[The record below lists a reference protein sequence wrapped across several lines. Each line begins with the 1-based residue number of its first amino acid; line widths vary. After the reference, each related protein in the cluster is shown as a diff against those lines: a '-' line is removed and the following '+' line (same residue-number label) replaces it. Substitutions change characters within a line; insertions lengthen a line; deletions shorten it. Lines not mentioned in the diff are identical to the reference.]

1 MKPTTIASLQ
11 KCKQDKKRFAT
22 ITAYDYSFAKL
33 FADEGINVM
42 LVGDSLGM
50 TVQGHDSTLPVTVA
64 DIAYHTAA
72 VRRGAPNC
80 LLLADL
86 PFMAYA
92 TPEQA
97 FENAATVMRAG
108 ANMVKIEGGEWLVET
123 VQMLTERA
131 VPVCGHLGLTPQS
144 VNIFGGYKVQGRGDE
159 AGDRL
164 LSDALALEAAGAQLL
179 VLECVPVELAKRIT
193 EALAIPVIGIGAGNV
208 TDGQILVM
216 HDAFGITG
224 GHIPKFAKNFLAET
238 GDIRAAV
245 RQYMA
250 EVESGVYPGEEHSFP
265 LRSDV
270 VLIIETLPLLRQ
282 QIRRLRMEG
291 KRVALVPTMGNLHDG
306 HMKLVDEAKARADVV
321 VVSIFVN
328 PMQFD
333 RPEDL
338 ARYPRTL
345 QEDCEKLNKRKVD
358 LVFAPS
364 VKEIYPN
371 GTETHTYVDVPG
383 LSTMLEGASR
393 PGHFRGVS
401 TIVSKLFNLVQ
412 PDIACFGEKDFQ
424 QLALIRKMVA
434 DMGFDIE
441 IVGVPIMRAKDG
453 LALSSRNGYLT
464 AEQRKIAPGL
474 YKVLSSIADKLQAGE
489 RDLDE
494 IIAIAGQELNE
505 KGFRSDDIQIRDAD
519 TLLEI
524 SENSKR
530 AVILVAA
537 WLGDARLIDNKLVE
551 LA

>member
-1 MKPTTIASLQ
+1 M
-11 KCKQDKKRFAT
+11 
-22 ITAYDYSFAKL
+22 
-33 FADEGINVM
+33 
-42 LVGDSLGM
+42 
-50 TVQGHDSTLPVTVA
+50 
-64 DIAYHTAA
+64 
-72 VRRGAPNC
+72 
-80 LLLADL
+80 
-86 PFMAYA
+86 
-92 TPEQA
+92 
-97 FENAATVMRAG
+97 
-108 ANMVKIEGGEWLVET
+108 
-123 VQMLTERA
+123 
-131 VPVCGHLGLTPQS
+131 
-144 VNIFGGYKVQGRGDE
+144 
-159 AGDRL
+159 
-164 LSDALALEAAGAQLL
+164 
-179 VLECVPVELAKRIT
+179 
-193 EALAIPVIGIGAGNV
+193 
-208 TDGQILVM
+208 
-216 HDAFGITG
+216 
-224 GHIPKFAKNFLAET
+224 
-238 GDIRAAV
+238 
-245 RQYMA
+245 
-250 EVESGVYPGEEHSFP
+250 
-265 LRSDV
+265 
-270 VLIIETLPLLRQ
+270 LIIETLPLLRQ

-401 TIVSKLFNLVQ
+401 TIVSKLFNLIQ

-519 TLLEI
+519 TLLEV

-537 WLGDARLIDNKLVE
+537 WLGDARLIDNKMVE

>member
-1 MKPTTIASLQ
+1 M
-11 KCKQDKKRFAT
+11 
-22 ITAYDYSFAKL
+22 
-33 FADEGINVM
+33 
-42 LVGDSLGM
+42 
-50 TVQGHDSTLPVTVA
+50 
-64 DIAYHTAA
+64 
-72 VRRGAPNC
+72 
-80 LLLADL
+80 
-86 PFMAYA
+86 
-92 TPEQA
+92 
-97 FENAATVMRAG
+97 
-108 ANMVKIEGGEWLVET
+108 
-123 VQMLTERA
+123 
-131 VPVCGHLGLTPQS
+131 
-144 VNIFGGYKVQGRGDE
+144 
-159 AGDRL
+159 
-164 LSDALALEAAGAQLL
+164 
-179 VLECVPVELAKRIT
+179 
-193 EALAIPVIGIGAGNV
+193 
-208 TDGQILVM
+208 
-216 HDAFGITG
+216 
-224 GHIPKFAKNFLAET
+224 
-238 GDIRAAV
+238 
-245 RQYMA
+245 
-250 EVESGVYPGEEHSFP
+250 
-265 LRSDV
+265 
-270 VLIIETLPLLRQ
+270 LIIETLPLLRQ

-464 AEQRKIAPGL
+464 AEQLKIAPGL

-494 IIAIAGQELNE
+494 IITIAGQELNE
-505 KGFRSDDIQIRDAD
+505 KGFRADDIQIRDAD
-519 TLLEI
+519 TLLEV
-524 SENSKR
+524 SETSKR

-537 WLGDARLIDNKLVE
+537 WLGDARLIDNKMVE

>member
-1 MKPTTIASLQ
+1 M
-11 KCKQDKKRFAT
+11 
-22 ITAYDYSFAKL
+22 
-33 FADEGINVM
+33 
-42 LVGDSLGM
+42 
-50 TVQGHDSTLPVTVA
+50 
-64 DIAYHTAA
+64 
-72 VRRGAPNC
+72 
-80 LLLADL
+80 
-86 PFMAYA
+86 
-92 TPEQA
+92 
-97 FENAATVMRAG
+97 
-108 ANMVKIEGGEWLVET
+108 
-123 VQMLTERA
+123 
-131 VPVCGHLGLTPQS
+131 
-144 VNIFGGYKVQGRGDE
+144 
-159 AGDRL
+159 
-164 LSDALALEAAGAQLL
+164 
-179 VLECVPVELAKRIT
+179 
-193 EALAIPVIGIGAGNV
+193 
-208 TDGQILVM
+208 
-216 HDAFGITG
+216 
-224 GHIPKFAKNFLAET
+224 
-238 GDIRAAV
+238 
-245 RQYMA
+245 
-250 EVESGVYPGEEHSFP
+250 
-265 LRSDV
+265 
-270 VLIIETLPLLRQ
+270 LIIETLPLLRQ

-383 LSTMLEGASR
+383 LSTMLEGARR

-494 IIAIAGQELNE
+494 IITIAGQELNE
-505 KGFRSDDIQIRDAD
+505 KGFRADDIQIRDAD
-519 TLLEI
+519 TLLEV
-524 SENSKR
+524 SETSKR

-537 WLGDARLIDNKLVE
+537 WLGDARLIDNKMVE

>member
-1 MKPTTIASLQ
+1 
-11 KCKQDKKRFAT
+11 
-22 ITAYDYSFAKL
+22 
-33 FADEGINVM
+33 M
-42 LVGDSLGM
+42 L
-50 TVQGHDSTLPVTVA
+50 
-64 DIAYHTAA
+64 
-72 VRRGAPNC
+72 
-80 LLLADL
+80 
-86 PFMAYA
+86 
-92 TPEQA
+92 
-97 FENAATVMRAG
+97 
-108 ANMVKIEGGEWLVET
+108 
-123 VQMLTERA
+123 
-131 VPVCGHLGLTPQS
+131 
-144 VNIFGGYKVQGRGDE
+144 
-159 AGDRL
+159 
-164 LSDALALEAAGAQLL
+164 
-179 VLECVPVELAKRIT
+179 
-193 EALAIPVIGIGAGNV
+193 
-208 TDGQILVM
+208 IL
-216 HDAFGITG
+216 
-224 GHIPKFAKNFLAET
+224 
-238 GDIRAAV
+238 
-245 RQYMA
+245 
-250 EVESGVYPGEEHSFP
+250 
-265 LRSDV
+265 
-270 VLIIETLPLLRQ
+270 ETLPLLRQ

-505 KGFRSDDIQIRDAD
+505 KGFRADDIQIRDAD
-519 TLLEI
+519 TLLEV

>member
-1 MKPTTIASLQ
+1 M
-11 KCKQDKKRFAT
+11 
-22 ITAYDYSFAKL
+22 
-33 FADEGINVM
+33 
-42 LVGDSLGM
+42 
-50 TVQGHDSTLPVTVA
+50 
-64 DIAYHTAA
+64 
-72 VRRGAPNC
+72 
-80 LLLADL
+80 
-86 PFMAYA
+86 
-92 TPEQA
+92 
-97 FENAATVMRAG
+97 
-108 ANMVKIEGGEWLVET
+108 
-123 VQMLTERA
+123 
-131 VPVCGHLGLTPQS
+131 
-144 VNIFGGYKVQGRGDE
+144 
-159 AGDRL
+159 
-164 LSDALALEAAGAQLL
+164 
-179 VLECVPVELAKRIT
+179 
-193 EALAIPVIGIGAGNV
+193 
-208 TDGQILVM
+208 
-216 HDAFGITG
+216 
-224 GHIPKFAKNFLAET
+224 
-238 GDIRAAV
+238 
-245 RQYMA
+245 
-250 EVESGVYPGEEHSFP
+250 
-265 LRSDV
+265 
-270 VLIIETLPLLRQ
+270 LIIETLPLLRQ

-441 IVGVPIMRAKDG
+441 IVVVPIMRAKDG

-494 IIAIAGQELNE
+494 IITIAGQELNE
-505 KGFRSDDIQIRDAD
+505 KGFRADDIQIRDAD
-519 TLLEI
+519 TLLEV
-524 SENSKR
+524 SETSKR

-537 WLGDARLIDNKLVE
+537 WLGDARLIDNKMVE

>member
-1 MKPTTIASLQ
+1 M
-11 KCKQDKKRFAT
+11 
-22 ITAYDYSFAKL
+22 
-33 FADEGINVM
+33 
-42 LVGDSLGM
+42 
-50 TVQGHDSTLPVTVA
+50 
-64 DIAYHTAA
+64 
-72 VRRGAPNC
+72 
-80 LLLADL
+80 
-86 PFMAYA
+86 
-92 TPEQA
+92 
-97 FENAATVMRAG
+97 
-108 ANMVKIEGGEWLVET
+108 
-123 VQMLTERA
+123 
-131 VPVCGHLGLTPQS
+131 
-144 VNIFGGYKVQGRGDE
+144 
-159 AGDRL
+159 
-164 LSDALALEAAGAQLL
+164 
-179 VLECVPVELAKRIT
+179 
-193 EALAIPVIGIGAGNV
+193 
-208 TDGQILVM
+208 
-216 HDAFGITG
+216 
-224 GHIPKFAKNFLAET
+224 
-238 GDIRAAV
+238 
-245 RQYMA
+245 
-250 EVESGVYPGEEHSFP
+250 
-265 LRSDV
+265 
-270 VLIIETLPLLRQ
+270 LIIETLPLLRQ

-441 IVGVPIMRAKDG
+441 IVGVQIMRAKDG

-494 IIAIAGQELNE
+494 IITIAGQELNE
-505 KGFRSDDIQIRDAD
+505 KGFRADDIQIRDAD
-519 TLLEI
+519 TLLEV
-524 SENSKR
+524 SETSKR

-537 WLGDARLIDNKLVE
+537 WLGDARLIDNKMVE

>member
-1 MKPTTIASLQ
+1 M
-11 KCKQDKKRFAT
+11 
-22 ITAYDYSFAKL
+22 
-33 FADEGINVM
+33 
-42 LVGDSLGM
+42 
-50 TVQGHDSTLPVTVA
+50 
-64 DIAYHTAA
+64 
-72 VRRGAPNC
+72 
-80 LLLADL
+80 
-86 PFMAYA
+86 
-92 TPEQA
+92 
-97 FENAATVMRAG
+97 
-108 ANMVKIEGGEWLVET
+108 
-123 VQMLTERA
+123 
-131 VPVCGHLGLTPQS
+131 
-144 VNIFGGYKVQGRGDE
+144 
-159 AGDRL
+159 
-164 LSDALALEAAGAQLL
+164 
-179 VLECVPVELAKRIT
+179 
-193 EALAIPVIGIGAGNV
+193 
-208 TDGQILVM
+208 
-216 HDAFGITG
+216 
-224 GHIPKFAKNFLAET
+224 
-238 GDIRAAV
+238 
-245 RQYMA
+245 
-250 EVESGVYPGEEHSFP
+250 
-265 LRSDV
+265 
-270 VLIIETLPLLRQ
+270 LIIETLPLLRQ

-441 IVGVPIMRAKDG
+441 IIGVPIMRAKDG
-453 LALSSRNGYLT
+453 LTLSSRNGYLT

-505 KGFRSDDIQIRDAD
+505 KGFRADDIQIRDAD
-519 TLLEI
+519 TLLEV

-537 WLGDARLIDNKLVE
+537 WLGDARLIDNKMVE

>member
-1 MKPTTIASLQ
+1 M
-11 KCKQDKKRFAT
+11 
-22 ITAYDYSFAKL
+22 
-33 FADEGINVM
+33 
-42 LVGDSLGM
+42 
-50 TVQGHDSTLPVTVA
+50 
-64 DIAYHTAA
+64 
-72 VRRGAPNC
+72 
-80 LLLADL
+80 
-86 PFMAYA
+86 
-92 TPEQA
+92 
-97 FENAATVMRAG
+97 
-108 ANMVKIEGGEWLVET
+108 
-123 VQMLTERA
+123 
-131 VPVCGHLGLTPQS
+131 
-144 VNIFGGYKVQGRGDE
+144 
-159 AGDRL
+159 
-164 LSDALALEAAGAQLL
+164 
-179 VLECVPVELAKRIT
+179 
-193 EALAIPVIGIGAGNV
+193 
-208 TDGQILVM
+208 
-216 HDAFGITG
+216 
-224 GHIPKFAKNFLAET
+224 
-238 GDIRAAV
+238 
-245 RQYMA
+245 
-250 EVESGVYPGEEHSFP
+250 
-265 LRSDV
+265 
-270 VLIIETLPLLRQ
+270 LIIETLPLLRQ

-464 AEQRKIAPGL
+464 AEQRKIAPSL

-494 IIAIAGQELNE
+494 IITIAGQELNE
-505 KGFRSDDIQIRDAD
+505 KGFRADDIQIRDAD
-519 TLLEI
+519 TLLEV
-524 SENSKR
+524 SETSKR

-537 WLGDARLIDNKLVE
+537 WLGDARLIDNKIVE

>member
-1 MKPTTIASLQ
+1 M
-11 KCKQDKKRFAT
+11 
-22 ITAYDYSFAKL
+22 
-33 FADEGINVM
+33 
-42 LVGDSLGM
+42 
-50 TVQGHDSTLPVTVA
+50 
-64 DIAYHTAA
+64 
-72 VRRGAPNC
+72 
-80 LLLADL
+80 
-86 PFMAYA
+86 
-92 TPEQA
+92 
-97 FENAATVMRAG
+97 
-108 ANMVKIEGGEWLVET
+108 
-123 VQMLTERA
+123 
-131 VPVCGHLGLTPQS
+131 
-144 VNIFGGYKVQGRGDE
+144 
-159 AGDRL
+159 
-164 LSDALALEAAGAQLL
+164 
-179 VLECVPVELAKRIT
+179 
-193 EALAIPVIGIGAGNV
+193 
-208 TDGQILVM
+208 
-216 HDAFGITG
+216 
-224 GHIPKFAKNFLAET
+224 
-238 GDIRAAV
+238 
-245 RQYMA
+245 
-250 EVESGVYPGEEHSFP
+250 
-265 LRSDV
+265 
-270 VLIIETLPLLRQ
+270 LIIETLPLLRQ

-474 YKVLSSIADKLQAGE
+474 YKVLSSIADKLQVGE

-494 IIAIAGQELNE
+494 IIIIAGQELNE
-505 KGFRSDDIQIRDAD
+505 KGFRADDIQIRDAD
-519 TLLEI
+519 TLLEV
-524 SENSKR
+524 SETSKR

-537 WLGDARLIDNKLVE
+537 WLGDARLIDNKIVE

>member
-1 MKPTTIASLQ
+1 M
-11 KCKQDKKRFAT
+11 
-22 ITAYDYSFAKL
+22 
-33 FADEGINVM
+33 
-42 LVGDSLGM
+42 
-50 TVQGHDSTLPVTVA
+50 
-64 DIAYHTAA
+64 
-72 VRRGAPNC
+72 
-80 LLLADL
+80 
-86 PFMAYA
+86 
-92 TPEQA
+92 
-97 FENAATVMRAG
+97 
-108 ANMVKIEGGEWLVET
+108 
-123 VQMLTERA
+123 
-131 VPVCGHLGLTPQS
+131 
-144 VNIFGGYKVQGRGDE
+144 
-159 AGDRL
+159 
-164 LSDALALEAAGAQLL
+164 
-179 VLECVPVELAKRIT
+179 
-193 EALAIPVIGIGAGNV
+193 
-208 TDGQILVM
+208 
-216 HDAFGITG
+216 
-224 GHIPKFAKNFLAET
+224 
-238 GDIRAAV
+238 
-245 RQYMA
+245 
-250 EVESGVYPGEEHSFP
+250 
-265 LRSDV
+265 
-270 VLIIETLPLLRQ
+270 LIIETLPLLRQ
-282 QIRRLRMEG
+282 QILRLRMEG

-494 IIAIAGQELNE
+494 IITIAGQELNE
-505 KGFRSDDIQIRDAD
+505 KGFRADDIQIRAAD
-519 TLLEI
+519 TLLEV
-524 SENSKR
+524 SETSKR

-537 WLGDARLIDNKLVE
+537 WLGDARLIDNKMVE

>member
-1 MKPTTIASLQ
+1 M
-11 KCKQDKKRFAT
+11 
-22 ITAYDYSFAKL
+22 
-33 FADEGINVM
+33 
-42 LVGDSLGM
+42 
-50 TVQGHDSTLPVTVA
+50 
-64 DIAYHTAA
+64 
-72 VRRGAPNC
+72 
-80 LLLADL
+80 
-86 PFMAYA
+86 
-92 TPEQA
+92 
-97 FENAATVMRAG
+97 
-108 ANMVKIEGGEWLVET
+108 
-123 VQMLTERA
+123 
-131 VPVCGHLGLTPQS
+131 
-144 VNIFGGYKVQGRGDE
+144 
-159 AGDRL
+159 
-164 LSDALALEAAGAQLL
+164 
-179 VLECVPVELAKRIT
+179 
-193 EALAIPVIGIGAGNV
+193 
-208 TDGQILVM
+208 
-216 HDAFGITG
+216 
-224 GHIPKFAKNFLAET
+224 
-238 GDIRAAV
+238 
-245 RQYMA
+245 
-250 EVESGVYPGEEHSFP
+250 
-265 LRSDV
+265 
-270 VLIIETLPLLRQ
+270 LIIETLPLLRQ

-383 LSTMLEGASR
+383 LSTMLEGAIR

-441 IVGVPIMRAKDG
+441 IVDVPIMRAKDG

-505 KGFRSDDIQIRDAD
+505 KGFRADDIQIRDAD
-519 TLLEI
+519 TLLEV

-537 WLGDARLIDNKLVE
+537 WLGDARLIDNKIVE
-551 LA
+551 LV

>member
-1 MKPTTIASLQ
+1 M
-11 KCKQDKKRFAT
+11 
-22 ITAYDYSFAKL
+22 
-33 FADEGINVM
+33 
-42 LVGDSLGM
+42 
-50 TVQGHDSTLPVTVA
+50 
-64 DIAYHTAA
+64 
-72 VRRGAPNC
+72 
-80 LLLADL
+80 
-86 PFMAYA
+86 
-92 TPEQA
+92 
-97 FENAATVMRAG
+97 
-108 ANMVKIEGGEWLVET
+108 
-123 VQMLTERA
+123 
-131 VPVCGHLGLTPQS
+131 
-144 VNIFGGYKVQGRGDE
+144 
-159 AGDRL
+159 
-164 LSDALALEAAGAQLL
+164 
-179 VLECVPVELAKRIT
+179 
-193 EALAIPVIGIGAGNV
+193 
-208 TDGQILVM
+208 
-216 HDAFGITG
+216 
-224 GHIPKFAKNFLAET
+224 
-238 GDIRAAV
+238 
-245 RQYMA
+245 
-250 EVESGVYPGEEHSFP
+250 
-265 LRSDV
+265 
-270 VLIIETLPLLRQ
+270 LIIETLPLLRQ
-282 QIRRLRMEG
+282 QILRLRMEG

-453 LALSSRNGYLT
+453 LALSSRNGDLT

-494 IIAIAGQELNE
+494 IITIAGQELNE
-505 KGFRSDDIQIRDAD
+505 KGFRADDIQIRDAD
-519 TLLEI
+519 TLLEV
-524 SENSKR
+524 SETSKR

-537 WLGDARLIDNKLVE
+537 WLGDARLIDNKMVE

>member
-1 MKPTTIASLQ
+1 M
-11 KCKQDKKRFAT
+11 
-22 ITAYDYSFAKL
+22 
-33 FADEGINVM
+33 
-42 LVGDSLGM
+42 
-50 TVQGHDSTLPVTVA
+50 
-64 DIAYHTAA
+64 
-72 VRRGAPNC
+72 
-80 LLLADL
+80 
-86 PFMAYA
+86 
-92 TPEQA
+92 
-97 FENAATVMRAG
+97 
-108 ANMVKIEGGEWLVET
+108 
-123 VQMLTERA
+123 
-131 VPVCGHLGLTPQS
+131 
-144 VNIFGGYKVQGRGDE
+144 
-159 AGDRL
+159 
-164 LSDALALEAAGAQLL
+164 
-179 VLECVPVELAKRIT
+179 
-193 EALAIPVIGIGAGNV
+193 
-208 TDGQILVM
+208 
-216 HDAFGITG
+216 
-224 GHIPKFAKNFLAET
+224 
-238 GDIRAAV
+238 
-245 RQYMA
+245 
-250 EVESGVYPGEEHSFP
+250 
-265 LRSDV
+265 
-270 VLIIETLPLLRQ
+270 LIIETLPLLRQ

-494 IIAIAGQELNE
+494 IITIAGQELNE
-505 KGFRSDDIQIRDAD
+505 KGFRADDIQIRDAD
-519 TLLEI
+519 TLLEV
-524 SENSKR
+524 SETSKR

-537 WLGDARLIDNKLVE
+537 WLGDARLLDNKIVE

>member
-1 MKPTTIASLQ
+1 M
-11 KCKQDKKRFAT
+11 
-22 ITAYDYSFAKL
+22 
-33 FADEGINVM
+33 
-42 LVGDSLGM
+42 
-50 TVQGHDSTLPVTVA
+50 
-64 DIAYHTAA
+64 
-72 VRRGAPNC
+72 
-80 LLLADL
+80 
-86 PFMAYA
+86 
-92 TPEQA
+92 
-97 FENAATVMRAG
+97 
-108 ANMVKIEGGEWLVET
+108 
-123 VQMLTERA
+123 
-131 VPVCGHLGLTPQS
+131 
-144 VNIFGGYKVQGRGDE
+144 
-159 AGDRL
+159 
-164 LSDALALEAAGAQLL
+164 
-179 VLECVPVELAKRIT
+179 
-193 EALAIPVIGIGAGNV
+193 
-208 TDGQILVM
+208 
-216 HDAFGITG
+216 
-224 GHIPKFAKNFLAET
+224 
-238 GDIRAAV
+238 
-245 RQYMA
+245 
-250 EVESGVYPGEEHSFP
+250 
-265 LRSDV
+265 
-270 VLIIETLPLLRQ
+270 LIIETLPLLRQ

-441 IVGVPIMRAKDG
+441 IIGVPIMRAKDG

-474 YKVLSSIADKLQAGE
+474 YKVLSSIADKLQAGK

-505 KGFRSDDIQIRDAD
+505 KGFRADDIQIRDAD
-519 TLLEI
+519 TLLEV

-537 WLGDARLIDNKLVE
+537 WLGDARLIDNKMVE

>member
-1 MKPTTIASLQ
+1 M
-11 KCKQDKKRFAT
+11 
-22 ITAYDYSFAKL
+22 
-33 FADEGINVM
+33 
-42 LVGDSLGM
+42 
-50 TVQGHDSTLPVTVA
+50 
-64 DIAYHTAA
+64 
-72 VRRGAPNC
+72 
-80 LLLADL
+80 
-86 PFMAYA
+86 
-92 TPEQA
+92 
-97 FENAATVMRAG
+97 
-108 ANMVKIEGGEWLVET
+108 
-123 VQMLTERA
+123 
-131 VPVCGHLGLTPQS
+131 
-144 VNIFGGYKVQGRGDE
+144 
-159 AGDRL
+159 
-164 LSDALALEAAGAQLL
+164 
-179 VLECVPVELAKRIT
+179 
-193 EALAIPVIGIGAGNV
+193 
-208 TDGQILVM
+208 
-216 HDAFGITG
+216 
-224 GHIPKFAKNFLAET
+224 
-238 GDIRAAV
+238 
-245 RQYMA
+245 
-250 EVESGVYPGEEHSFP
+250 
-265 LRSDV
+265 
-270 VLIIETLPLLRQ
+270 LIIETLPLLRQ

-434 DMGFDIE
+434 DMGFDIK

-494 IIAIAGQELNE
+494 IITIAGQELNE
-505 KGFRSDDIQIRDAD
+505 KGFRADDIQIRDAD
-519 TLLEI
+519 TLLEV
-524 SENSKR
+524 SETSKR

-537 WLGDARLIDNKLVE
+537 WLGDARLIDNKMVE

>member
-1 MKPTTIASLQ
+1 M
-11 KCKQDKKRFAT
+11 
-22 ITAYDYSFAKL
+22 
-33 FADEGINVM
+33 
-42 LVGDSLGM
+42 
-50 TVQGHDSTLPVTVA
+50 
-64 DIAYHTAA
+64 
-72 VRRGAPNC
+72 
-80 LLLADL
+80 
-86 PFMAYA
+86 
-92 TPEQA
+92 
-97 FENAATVMRAG
+97 
-108 ANMVKIEGGEWLVET
+108 
-123 VQMLTERA
+123 
-131 VPVCGHLGLTPQS
+131 
-144 VNIFGGYKVQGRGDE
+144 
-159 AGDRL
+159 
-164 LSDALALEAAGAQLL
+164 
-179 VLECVPVELAKRIT
+179 
-193 EALAIPVIGIGAGNV
+193 
-208 TDGQILVM
+208 
-216 HDAFGITG
+216 
-224 GHIPKFAKNFLAET
+224 
-238 GDIRAAV
+238 
-245 RQYMA
+245 
-250 EVESGVYPGEEHSFP
+250 
-265 LRSDV
+265 
-270 VLIIETLPLLRQ
+270 LIIETLPLLRQ

-489 RDLDE
+489 RDLDK

-505 KGFRSDDIQIRDAD
+505 KGFRADDIQIRDAD
-519 TLLEI
+519 TLLEV

>member
-1 MKPTTIASLQ
+1 M
-11 KCKQDKKRFAT
+11 
-22 ITAYDYSFAKL
+22 
-33 FADEGINVM
+33 
-42 LVGDSLGM
+42 
-50 TVQGHDSTLPVTVA
+50 
-64 DIAYHTAA
+64 
-72 VRRGAPNC
+72 
-80 LLLADL
+80 
-86 PFMAYA
+86 
-92 TPEQA
+92 
-97 FENAATVMRAG
+97 
-108 ANMVKIEGGEWLVET
+108 
-123 VQMLTERA
+123 
-131 VPVCGHLGLTPQS
+131 
-144 VNIFGGYKVQGRGDE
+144 
-159 AGDRL
+159 
-164 LSDALALEAAGAQLL
+164 
-179 VLECVPVELAKRIT
+179 
-193 EALAIPVIGIGAGNV
+193 
-208 TDGQILVM
+208 
-216 HDAFGITG
+216 
-224 GHIPKFAKNFLAET
+224 
-238 GDIRAAV
+238 
-245 RQYMA
+245 
-250 EVESGVYPGEEHSFP
+250 
-265 LRSDV
+265 
-270 VLIIETLPLLRQ
+270 LIIETLPLLRQ

-291 KRVALVPTMGNLHDG
+291 KRVALVHTMGNLHDG

-505 KGFRSDDIQIRDAD
+505 KGFRADDIQIRDAD
-519 TLLEI
+519 TLLEV

>member
-1 MKPTTIASLQ
+1 M
-11 KCKQDKKRFAT
+11 
-22 ITAYDYSFAKL
+22 
-33 FADEGINVM
+33 
-42 LVGDSLGM
+42 
-50 TVQGHDSTLPVTVA
+50 
-64 DIAYHTAA
+64 
-72 VRRGAPNC
+72 
-80 LLLADL
+80 
-86 PFMAYA
+86 
-92 TPEQA
+92 
-97 FENAATVMRAG
+97 
-108 ANMVKIEGGEWLVET
+108 
-123 VQMLTERA
+123 
-131 VPVCGHLGLTPQS
+131 
-144 VNIFGGYKVQGRGDE
+144 
-159 AGDRL
+159 
-164 LSDALALEAAGAQLL
+164 
-179 VLECVPVELAKRIT
+179 
-193 EALAIPVIGIGAGNV
+193 
-208 TDGQILVM
+208 
-216 HDAFGITG
+216 
-224 GHIPKFAKNFLAET
+224 
-238 GDIRAAV
+238 
-245 RQYMA
+245 
-250 EVESGVYPGEEHSFP
+250 
-265 LRSDV
+265 
-270 VLIIETLPLLRQ
+270 LIIETLPLLRQ

-424 QLALIRKMVA
+424 QQALIRKMVA

-474 YKVLSSIADKLQAGE
+474 YKVLSSIADKLQVGE

-494 IIAIAGQELNE
+494 IITIAGQELNE
-505 KGFRSDDIQIRDAD
+505 KGFRADDIQIRDAD
-519 TLLEI
+519 TLLEV
-524 SENSKR
+524 SETSKR

-537 WLGDARLIDNKLVE
+537 WLGDARLIDNKMVE

>member
-1 MKPTTIASLQ
+1 MS
-11 KCKQDKKRFAT
+11 
-22 ITAYDYSFAKL
+22 
-33 FADEGINVM
+33 
-42 LVGDSLGM
+42 
-50 TVQGHDSTLPVTVA
+50 H
-64 DIAYHTAA
+64 
-72 VRRGAPNC
+72 
-80 LLLADL
+80 
-86 PFMAYA
+86 
-92 TPEQA
+92 
-97 FENAATVMRAG
+97 
-108 ANMVKIEGGEWLVET
+108 
-123 VQMLTERA
+123 
-131 VPVCGHLGLTPQS
+131 
-144 VNIFGGYKVQGRGDE
+144 
-159 AGDRL
+159 
-164 LSDALALEAAGAQLL
+164 
-179 VLECVPVELAKRIT
+179 
-193 EALAIPVIGIGAGNV
+193 
-208 TDGQILVM
+208 
-216 HDAFGITG
+216 
-224 GHIPKFAKNFLAET
+224 
-238 GDIRAAV
+238 
-245 RQYMA
+245 
-250 EVESGVYPGEEHSFP
+250 
-265 LRSDV
+265 V

-505 KGFRSDDIQIRDAD
+505 KGFRADDIQIRDAD
-519 TLLEI
+519 TLLEV
-524 SENSKR
+524 SETSKR

-537 WLGDARLIDNKLVE
+537 WLGDARLIDNKIVE

>member
-1 MKPTTIASLQ
+1 M
-11 KCKQDKKRFAT
+11 
-22 ITAYDYSFAKL
+22 
-33 FADEGINVM
+33 
-42 LVGDSLGM
+42 
-50 TVQGHDSTLPVTVA
+50 
-64 DIAYHTAA
+64 
-72 VRRGAPNC
+72 
-80 LLLADL
+80 
-86 PFMAYA
+86 
-92 TPEQA
+92 
-97 FENAATVMRAG
+97 
-108 ANMVKIEGGEWLVET
+108 
-123 VQMLTERA
+123 
-131 VPVCGHLGLTPQS
+131 
-144 VNIFGGYKVQGRGDE
+144 
-159 AGDRL
+159 
-164 LSDALALEAAGAQLL
+164 
-179 VLECVPVELAKRIT
+179 
-193 EALAIPVIGIGAGNV
+193 
-208 TDGQILVM
+208 
-216 HDAFGITG
+216 
-224 GHIPKFAKNFLAET
+224 
-238 GDIRAAV
+238 
-245 RQYMA
+245 
-250 EVESGVYPGEEHSFP
+250 
-265 LRSDV
+265 
-270 VLIIETLPLLRQ
+270 LIIETLPLLRQ
-282 QIRRLRMEG
+282 QILRLRMEG

-338 ARYPRTL
+338 ARYLRTL

-441 IVGVPIMRAKDG
+441 IIGVPIMRAKDG

-494 IIAIAGQELNE
+494 IITIAGQELNE
-505 KGFRSDDIQIRDAD
+505 KGFRADDIQIRDAD

-537 WLGDARLIDNKLVE
+537 WLGDARLIDNKIVE

>member
-1 MKPTTIASLQ
+1 M
-11 KCKQDKKRFAT
+11 
-22 ITAYDYSFAKL
+22 
-33 FADEGINVM
+33 
-42 LVGDSLGM
+42 
-50 TVQGHDSTLPVTVA
+50 
-64 DIAYHTAA
+64 
-72 VRRGAPNC
+72 
-80 LLLADL
+80 
-86 PFMAYA
+86 
-92 TPEQA
+92 
-97 FENAATVMRAG
+97 
-108 ANMVKIEGGEWLVET
+108 
-123 VQMLTERA
+123 
-131 VPVCGHLGLTPQS
+131 
-144 VNIFGGYKVQGRGDE
+144 
-159 AGDRL
+159 
-164 LSDALALEAAGAQLL
+164 
-179 VLECVPVELAKRIT
+179 
-193 EALAIPVIGIGAGNV
+193 
-208 TDGQILVM
+208 
-216 HDAFGITG
+216 
-224 GHIPKFAKNFLAET
+224 
-238 GDIRAAV
+238 
-245 RQYMA
+245 
-250 EVESGVYPGEEHSFP
+250 
-265 LRSDV
+265 
-270 VLIIETLPLLRQ
+270 LIIETLPLLRQ

-424 QLALIRKMVA
+424 QLALIHKMVA

-441 IVGVPIMRAKDG
+441 IIGVPIMRAKDG

-494 IIAIAGQELNE
+494 IITIAGQELNE
-505 KGFRSDDIQIRDAD
+505 KGFRADDIQIRDAD

-537 WLGDARLIDNKLVE
+537 WLGDARLIDNKIVE

>member
-1 MKPTTIASLQ
+1 M
-11 KCKQDKKRFAT
+11 
-22 ITAYDYSFAKL
+22 
-33 FADEGINVM
+33 
-42 LVGDSLGM
+42 
-50 TVQGHDSTLPVTVA
+50 
-64 DIAYHTAA
+64 
-72 VRRGAPNC
+72 
-80 LLLADL
+80 
-86 PFMAYA
+86 
-92 TPEQA
+92 
-97 FENAATVMRAG
+97 
-108 ANMVKIEGGEWLVET
+108 
-123 VQMLTERA
+123 
-131 VPVCGHLGLTPQS
+131 
-144 VNIFGGYKVQGRGDE
+144 
-159 AGDRL
+159 
-164 LSDALALEAAGAQLL
+164 
-179 VLECVPVELAKRIT
+179 
-193 EALAIPVIGIGAGNV
+193 
-208 TDGQILVM
+208 
-216 HDAFGITG
+216 
-224 GHIPKFAKNFLAET
+224 
-238 GDIRAAV
+238 
-245 RQYMA
+245 
-250 EVESGVYPGEEHSFP
+250 
-265 LRSDV
+265 
-270 VLIIETLPLLRQ
+270 LIIETLPLLRQ

-345 QEDCEKLNKRKVD
+345 QEDCEKLNKRKVN

-464 AEQRKIAPGL
+464 AEQRKIAPDL
-474 YKVLSSIADKLQAGE
+474 YKVLSSIADKLQVGE

-494 IIAIAGQELNE
+494 IITIAGQELNE
-505 KGFRSDDIQIRDAD
+505 KGFRADDIQIRDAD
-519 TLLEI
+519 TLLEV
-524 SENSKR
+524 SETSKR

-537 WLGDARLIDNKLVE
+537 WLGDARLIDNKIVE

>member
-1 MKPTTIASLQ
+1 M
-11 KCKQDKKRFAT
+11 
-22 ITAYDYSFAKL
+22 
-33 FADEGINVM
+33 
-42 LVGDSLGM
+42 
-50 TVQGHDSTLPVTVA
+50 
-64 DIAYHTAA
+64 
-72 VRRGAPNC
+72 
-80 LLLADL
+80 
-86 PFMAYA
+86 
-92 TPEQA
+92 
-97 FENAATVMRAG
+97 
-108 ANMVKIEGGEWLVET
+108 
-123 VQMLTERA
+123 
-131 VPVCGHLGLTPQS
+131 
-144 VNIFGGYKVQGRGDE
+144 
-159 AGDRL
+159 
-164 LSDALALEAAGAQLL
+164 
-179 VLECVPVELAKRIT
+179 
-193 EALAIPVIGIGAGNV
+193 
-208 TDGQILVM
+208 
-216 HDAFGITG
+216 
-224 GHIPKFAKNFLAET
+224 
-238 GDIRAAV
+238 
-245 RQYMA
+245 
-250 EVESGVYPGEEHSFP
+250 
-265 LRSDV
+265 
-270 VLIIETLPLLRQ
+270 LIIETLPLLRQ

-291 KRVALVPTMGNLHDG
+291 KRVALVPTIGNLHDG

-441 IVGVPIMRAKDG
+441 IVGVPIVRAKDG

-494 IIAIAGQELNE
+494 IITIAGQELNE
-505 KGFRSDDIQIRDAD
+505 KGFRADDIQIRDAD
-519 TLLEI
+519 TLLEV
-524 SENSKR
+524 SETSKR

-537 WLGDARLIDNKLVE
+537 WLGDARLIDNKMVE

>member
-1 MKPTTIASLQ
+1 M
-11 KCKQDKKRFAT
+11 
-22 ITAYDYSFAKL
+22 
-33 FADEGINVM
+33 
-42 LVGDSLGM
+42 
-50 TVQGHDSTLPVTVA
+50 
-64 DIAYHTAA
+64 
-72 VRRGAPNC
+72 
-80 LLLADL
+80 
-86 PFMAYA
+86 
-92 TPEQA
+92 
-97 FENAATVMRAG
+97 
-108 ANMVKIEGGEWLVET
+108 
-123 VQMLTERA
+123 
-131 VPVCGHLGLTPQS
+131 
-144 VNIFGGYKVQGRGDE
+144 
-159 AGDRL
+159 
-164 LSDALALEAAGAQLL
+164 
-179 VLECVPVELAKRIT
+179 
-193 EALAIPVIGIGAGNV
+193 
-208 TDGQILVM
+208 
-216 HDAFGITG
+216 
-224 GHIPKFAKNFLAET
+224 
-238 GDIRAAV
+238 
-245 RQYMA
+245 
-250 EVESGVYPGEEHSFP
+250 
-265 LRSDV
+265 
-270 VLIIETLPLLRQ
+270 LIIETLPLLRQ

-489 RDLDE
+489 RDLEE

-519 TLLEI
+519 TLLEV

-537 WLGDARLIDNKLVE
+537 WLGDARLIDNKMVE